1 MRWTTPVLK
10 MRRQEAIKLLD
21 LPIDTRVFEP
31 KDTVFYKYIL
41 LQFLFGIQMLFIYL
55 KTLLENLVR
64 LSQSNHRLNN
74 KTRPSVGGW

>member
-41 LQFLFGIQMLFIYL
+41 IQFGD
-55 KTLLENLVR
+55 
-64 LSQSNHRLNN
+64 
-74 KTRPSVGGW
+74 

>member
-31 KDTVFYKYIL
+31 KDTVFLHLYIL
-41 LQFLFGIQMLFIYL
+41 LI
-55 KTLLENLVR
+55 
-64 LSQSNHRLNN
+64 
-74 KTRPSVGGW
+74 W